1 MMSCDMNIIFM
12 KLVAD
17 LITLDV
23 RTMISFCLGWLNF
36 YSDLADLIRYILI
49 VELTYKDVS
58 TLRHHIAGE
67 ANGQDAQDAKVSCFE
82 HIFVVLFCLPL
93 ML

>member
-49 VELTYKDVS
+49 VELTYKDVLS
-58 TLRHHIAGE
+58 VIISLE
-67 ANGQDAQDAKVSCFE
+67 
-82 HIFVVLFCLPL
+82 
-93 ML
+93 